1 MGHVLG
7 VWTLWDSPFAL
18 VQNPS
23 LPSSPRVDTYFTGTF
38 AIAAFDAAGGTSYT
52 GGNKVPVENL
62 LGVGS
67 GDVHWRESVLMN
79 ELMTPV
85 LNGSEPNPLSA
96 ITTQSLADLGYTVD
110 SVLRLIRSARRSR
123 VRLDCCTRV
132 RHHST
137 SAMMPISAA
146 S

>member
-1 MGHVLG
+1 
-7 VWTLWDSPFAL
+7 
-18 VQNPS
+18 
-23 LPSSPRVDTYFTGTF
+23 VDTYFTGTF

-110 SVLRLIRSARRSR
+110 SSQADSFSEAFAGPARLLYAGAPPLDLSNDAYLGRLLIVNNSGRVVRVLR
-123 VRLDCCTRV
+123 
-132 RHHST
+132 
-137 SAMMPISAA
+137 P
-146 S
+146 